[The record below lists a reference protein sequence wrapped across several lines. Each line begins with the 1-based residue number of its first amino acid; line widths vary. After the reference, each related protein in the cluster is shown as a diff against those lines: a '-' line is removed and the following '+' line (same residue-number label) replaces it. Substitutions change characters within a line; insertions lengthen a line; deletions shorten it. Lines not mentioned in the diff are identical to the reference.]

1 MLEFFARYRNVSVLV
16 AVLFLQFIL
25 LGYQVK
31 RNADVR
37 VLRVWTVAAITPIEI
52 ALNAVSSSV
61 TAAWQRYVWLV
72 GTGEQNRQLREQVS
86 RLKLENQE
94 FRRALTRLGRE
105 AGLVEFQKRI
115 LSESILAE
123 AIGRGSNPNSKEIFL
138 DKGSRHGVKSGMPVI
153 TPDGIAGNVQA
164 AYGGASLVRLIT
176 DADAGVG
183 IVLEGSRARGVMKG
197 TGSRECRID
206 YIGNE
211 IAIEVGEKVFTS
223 GDDRIYP
230 KGLVVG
236 EVTRL
241 EAGAEFQLI
250 YVRPFA
256 DLDRLD
262 DVLILTVGIHE
273 EIPEFPRPQP
283 PEYLMPVPPPS
294 QDEAGSGEFRGDDF
308 AASREESPAEAAGE
322 GPRRKRP
329 APRTDADRLMERY
342 RAIGAAQGHRFG
354 EGEPGTPP
362 PDFNIGLIPSAG
374 FGGRRAPDDIAASR
388 LPPRA
393 ERPAGSRPASES
405 SVGDAVA
412 SASSTPLQALQS
424 SVQPSEEV
432 PDALPAPVRG
442 EDVPR

>member
-1 MLEFFARYRNVSVLV
+1 MLEFFARYRNVSVLA

-31 RNADVR
+31 RDDDVR
-37 VLRVWTVAAITPIEI
+37 ILRVWTVAAITPIEI
-52 ALNAVSSSV
+52 ALNAVSSFV
-61 TAAWQRYVWLV
+61 TATWQQYVWLV
-72 GTGEQNRQLREQVS
+72 GTSEQNRQLREQVS

-105 AGLVEFQKRI
+105 AELAEFQKQI

-206 YIGNE
+206 YIGDE

-230 KGLVVG
+230 KGLAVG

-241 EAGAEFQLI
+241 EEGTEFQQI

-256 DLDRLD
+256 ALDRLD
-262 DVLILTVGIHE
+262 EVLILTAGIHE
-273 EIPEFPRPQP
+273 EIPENPRPQP
-283 PEYLMPVPPPS
+283 PEYLMPVPPPRW
-294 QDEAGSGEFRGDDF
+294 DEAGSGEFSGNDF
-308 AASREESPAEAAGE
+308 EPSREESPAAERE

-329 APRTDADRLMERY
+329 APMTDADRLKERY
-342 RAIGAAQGHRFG
+342 RAIGAVQGHRFG

-362 PDFNIGLIPSAG
+362 PNFNIGLIPPARFSG
-374 FGGRRAPDDIAASR
+374 QRASDDIAGNG

-393 ERPAGSRPASES
+393 GRPANSRPASES
-405 SVGDAVA
+405 SVGDAIA
-412 SASSTPLQALQS
+412 SGSSTSVQAVQS
-424 SVQPSEEV
+424 SVQPSTEV
-432 PDALPAPVRG
+432 QDALPAAA
-442 EDVPR
+442 PR

>member
-31 RNADVR
+31 RDDDVR
-37 VLRVWTVAAITPIEI
+37 ILRVWTVGAITPIEI
-52 ALNAVSSSV
+52 ALNAVSSFV
-61 TAAWQRYVWLV
+61 TSTWQDYVWLV
-72 GTGEQNRQLREQVS
+72 GARAQSRQLREQVS

-94 FRRALTRLGRE
+94 FRRELTRLGGE
-105 AGLVEFQKRI
+105 TELADFQKQI

-183 IVLEGSRARGVMKG
+183 IVLEGSRARGVMRG

-206 YIGNE
+206 YIGDE
-211 IAIEVGEKVFTS
+211 IAVEVGEKVFTS

-230 KGLVVG
+230 KGLAVG

-241 EAGAEFQLI
+241 EEGTEFQQI

-256 DLDRLD
+256 ALDRLD
-262 DVLILTVGIHE
+262 EVLVVTAGIHE
-273 EIPEFPRPQP
+273 EIPEIPRPQP

-294 QDEAGSGEFRGDDF
+294 QDEAGSGEFRGNDF
-308 AASREESPAEAAGE
+308 APSREESPATEGE
-322 GPRRKRP
+322 GPRGKRP
-329 APRTDADRLMERY
+329 APMTDADRLKERY

-354 EGEPGTPP
+354 EGAPGTPP

-374 FGGRRAPDDIAASR
+374 FSGPRALDDMDGNG

-393 ERPAGSRPASES
+393 SRPADSRPASES

-412 SASSTPLQALQS
+412 SGSSTSVQALQS
-424 SVQPSEEV
+424 LVQPSTEV
-432 PDALPAPVRG
+432 QDTLPAPVRV